1 MYGHPS
7 LLDQH
12 AAALAPAC
20 FVVSVTEMQRVVRA
34 CRILAVLRRRAES
47 SPVLVRWGVFQL
59 AGGGRFSSCSA
70 STTATNSQ
78 KWD

>member
-1 MYGHPS
+1 MYGHSS

-12 AAALAPAC
+12 AAALSPAC

-34 CRILAVLRRRAES
+34 CRILAMLRRRSES
-47 SPVLVRWGVFQL
+47 SPCLVSWGLFQL
-59 AGGGRFSSCSA
+59 AAGVRFSSCIA